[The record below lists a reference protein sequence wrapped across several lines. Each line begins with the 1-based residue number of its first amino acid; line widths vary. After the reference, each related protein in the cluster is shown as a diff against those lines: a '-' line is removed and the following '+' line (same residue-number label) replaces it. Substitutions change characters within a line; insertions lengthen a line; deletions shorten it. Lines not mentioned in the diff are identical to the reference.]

1 MHTEERDAD
10 DADVMQA
17 KGFSAQDADALALQN
32 LELAEKMDIQ
42 SQIMVQMQERVG
54 PFTTGFCDTFAYG
67 LLYFGSTSKSHIIL
81 AGLCPMTASCNLTNC
96 QALSACSSWALS
108 RA

>member
-1 MHTEERDAD
+1 
-10 DADVMQA
+10 MQA

-54 PFTTGFCDTFAYG
+54 PFTMRLCSALAQP
-67 LLYFGSTSKSHIIL
+67 LLVVG
-81 AGLCPMTASCNLTNC
+81 
-96 QALSACSSWALS
+96 
-108 RA
+108 